1 VELSIVI
8 LSWNTKELTRNC
20 LRSIFASVKDIDFEV
35 IVVENGS
42 HDGSPEM
49 IEQEFPQVKLVRN
62 NYNSGFTKGNN
73 QGFKES
79 RGDYI
84 LFLNSDTIVPPGD
97 FSPRSVLGKLPMTDL
112 GDTCSQLRRM
122 LDKMKSDKSI
132 GMLTPKLVYPDG
144 RFQDEYYRK
153 LPSIIQT
160 FWVYLA
166 PINKLTH
173 KIGFLRRRY
182 LSDIDPDKSCY
193 VETFNV
199 PGAAPMISRE
209 AYEKID
215 GRDENIFYWMED
227 VDLFWSMKKAG
238 YKMYYLADATIIHLG
253 GMSNI
258 MWDDLRK
265 MLDFRK
271 GYLYVFR
278 KHKGKFQGFVVKWMF
293 IINAIIMSPI
303 LIVLGI
309 FKRKYFRKGIAAAKF
324 AWKFL
329 SV

>member
-1 VELSIVI
+1 MELSIVI
-8 LSWNTKELTRNC
+8 LSWNTLNLTRNC
-20 LRSIFASVKDIDFEV
+20 LRSVFANTKDIDCEV

-42 HDGSPEM
+42 SDGSPEM
-49 IEQEFPQVKLVRN
+49 VEREFPQAKLIK
-62 NYNSGFTKGNN
+62 NSENLGFTKGNN

-79 RGDYI
+79 GGDYI
-84 LFLNSDTIVPPGD
+84 LFLNSDTIISGSEGTESLLRDSVP
-97 FSPRSVLGKLPMTDL
+97 VK
-112 GDTCSQLRRM
+112 SQLRKM
-122 LDKMKSDKSI
+122 VDKMKSDKSI

-144 RFQDEYYRK
+144 KFQDEYYRK
-153 LPSIIQT
+153 LPSLTQT

-193 VETFNV
+193 VENFNV

-209 AYEKID
+209 AYEKIG

-227 VDLFWSMKKAG
+227 IDLFWSMKKDG
-238 YKMYYLADATIIHLG
+238 YKMYYLADAMIIHLG

-271 GYLYVFR
+271 GYVYVFR
-278 KHKGKFQGFVVKWMF
+278 KHKGKLQGFIVKWMF
-293 IINAIIMSPI
+293 ILDAIIMSPV
-303 LIVLGI
+303 LIILGI
-309 FKRKYFRKGIAAAKF
+309 FKKKYFRKGIAAARF
-324 AWKFL
+324 AFKFL
-329 SV
+329 SA